1 MLVVLTSPHP
11 APRPLTPHS
20 ALAANPPPTA
30 NPPQAGAVQTAA
42 TNKRRNGPTT
52 RRHTGQTGR
61 QLHLKDPP
69 PHTASPIVGPQMDIY
84 DDFFCQM
91 LHLPNHPTDAKYLS
105 EKSTQNQ
112 NRNVQSSLN
121 CGQNSL
127 IGLSQSHLLHP
138 HNLCNTY
145 SQMRS
150 FFSNKALLELVQLL
164 FTLT

>member
-1 MLVVLTSPHP
+1 MSVCLCSVSRWTGAGAGAAALCVGAADLASPR
-11 APRPLTPHS
+11 AS
-20 ALAANPPPTA
+20 AIDATLCAAAAAAANPPPTA

-42 TNKRRNGPTT
+42 TNKRRNGPTTT

-105 EKSTQNQ
+105 EKAPRTK
-112 NRNVQSSLN
+112 
-121 CGQNSL
+121 
-127 IGLSQSHLLHP
+127 IGTC
-138 HNLCNTY
+138 NL
-145 SQMRS
+145 
-150 FFSNKALLELVQLL
+150 V
-164 FTLT
+164 